1 MIFRKEYKQ
10 LGTVNVGTVQDPSYK
25 PVMWVYLEL
34 DSTADL
40 ADLNPSS
47 QNYPFSDYALVTGS
61 EAHIIDGN
69 TMYMMKSD
77 NTWVIQDEASR
88 MNVYTKDETDQ
99 LLTDMADSQANVD
112 LAQDEKINNNEDR
125 IIELINSG
133 HKNLCRFMQ
142 GTDTQFGTTFT
153 PDSTNGTLTT
163 SGTATRYYGYRIL
176 GSQADTTYNNDVP
189 IPKGTYVLTGLPE
202 GASSTTHR
210 FILGIWQD
218 SAGTRTSTSIYD
230 DVYEFEIT
238 GYQARIDL
246 TAYVATG
253 NASGAHTTWTP
264 MIVPKE
270 IYDITPDFV
279 PYCPTLQELYQMVR
293 SYHP

>member
-1 MIFRKEYKQ
+1 MIFVKSKRQLSEYN
-10 LGTVNVGTVQDPSYK
+10 GNTVMIAEIECDNVS
-25 PVMWVYLEL
+25 
-34 DSTADL
+34 
-40 ADLNPSS
+40 DLNDIAT
-47 QNYPFSDYALVTGS
+47 YFSGITLIPPTT
-61 EAHIIDGN
+61 AHIIAGN
-69 TMYMMKSD
+69 TIYAIQGD
-77 NTWVIQDEASR
+77 GTWVIQDEASR

-99 LLTDMADSQANVD
+99 LLQDMADSQANVD

-153 PDSTNGTLTT
+153 PNSTDGTLTT

-176 GSQADTTYNNDVP
+176 GSQADITYNNGVP
-189 IPKGTYVLTGLPE
+189 IPKGTYILTGLPA
-202 GASSTTHR
+202 GSSSTTHR

-218 SAGTRTSTSIYD
+218 YAETRTSTSIYD
-230 DVYEFEIT
+230 DYEFEIT

-253 NASGAHTTWTP
+253 NASGAHTVWAP

-293 SYHP
+293 TYHP

>member
-1 MIFRKEYKQ
+1 M
-10 LGTVNVGTVQDPSYK
+10 
-25 PVMWVYLEL
+25 
-34 DSTADL
+34 
-40 ADLNPSS
+40 SS
-47 QNYPFSDYALVTGS
+47 WISDYTQSQPYNGVGDAYILAYIECDNVSDLPTTTQFSGWIIDKES
-61 EAHIIDGN
+61 KAHIINGN
-69 TMYMMKSD
+69 TMYMLDSTG
-77 NTWVIQDEASR
+77 TWRIQDEASR

-153 PDSTNGTLTT
+153 PDSTSGILTT
-163 SGTATRYYGYRIL
+163 SGLSTRYYGYRIL
-176 GSQADTTYNNDVP
+176 GNQADTNYSSDVP
-189 IPKGTYVLTGLPE
+189 IQKGTYVLTGLPS
-202 GASSTTHR
+202 GASSSTHR

-246 TAYVATG
+246 SAYVATG
-253 NASGAHTTWTP
+253 NDSGSHTEWKP

-270 IYDITPDFV
+270 IYDMTPDFV

>member
-1 MIFRKEYKQ
+1 MSAWISDYKQ
-10 LGTVNVGTVQDPSYK
+10 MQNYSGTGDLLIYAYIECDNVSDLPTTTQFTGFVIDKESKAHVINGNTIY
-25 PVMWVYLEL
+25 ML
-34 DSTADL
+34 DST
-40 ADLNPSS
+40 
-47 QNYPFSDYALVTGS
+47 G
-61 EAHIIDGN
+61 
-69 TMYMMKSD
+69 
-77 NTWVIQDEASR
+77 TWRIQDEASR

-218 SAGTRTSTSIYD
+218 SAETRTSTYIYD

-253 NASGAHTTWTP
+253 NASGAHTIWTP

>member
-1 MIFRKEYKQ
+1 MIFLKEQNRKGNVNY
-10 LGTVNVGTVQDPSYK
+10 GTSENPQYK
-25 PVMWVYLEL
+25 PVIWVYLEL
-34 DSTADL
+34 DTVSDL
-40 ADLNPSS
+40 ADLNPASD
-47 QNYPFSDYALVTGS
+47 NYPFSDVYLVSGS
-61 EAHIIDGN
+61 EAHIIENN
-69 TMYMMKSD
+69 TMYMMQSD
-77 NTWVIQDEASR
+77 GTWVIQDEASR

-99 LLTDMADSQANVD
+99 LLTDMADAQANVD
-112 LAQDEKINNNEDR
+112 LDQDEKINNNEDR

-153 PDSTNGTLTT
+153 PDSTSGTLTT

-176 GSQADTTYNNDVP
+176 GDQSGTTFADDVP
-189 IPKGTYVLTGLPE
+189 IQKGTYVLTGLPA

-218 SAGTRTSTSIYD
+218 AAGTRTSTSIYD

-253 NASGAHTTWTP
+253 NDSGAHTEWKP

-270 IYDITPDFV
+270 IYDMTPDFV

-293 SYHP
+293 TYHP